1 MKNTD
6 GENTD
11 GAIEK
16 AKQKPADK
24 GSHHWWLQRISA
36 LLLIPLTLW
45 FMFAILDHI
54 GDAHWLATAWIAR
67 PEVAAALIAYL
78 VFLFF
83 HAQLG
88 LQVIIE
94 DYVANHGARRKT
106 LLALQAV
113 NWLGAAVAI
122 YSVLRIAFW

>member
-1 MKNTD
+1 MKDT
-6 GENTD
+6 T
-11 GAIEK
+11 GATGK
-16 AKQKPADK
+16 AKEKIAGE
-24 GSHHWWLQRISA
+24 GSRHWWLQRISA

-94 DYVANHGARRKT
+94 DYVSSRRARRKT

-113 NWLGAAVAI
+113 NWLGAAVAVF
-122 YSVLRIAFW
+122 SVVRIAFW